1 MAQEISLLYTGYH
14 RVGWLRLIRADYRET
29 AWEVLGSS
37 RQLPGRSDDTWPG
50 DGRHIEAYRVKS
62 VPGRLPT
69 LQSPGRC
76 RVVLAG

>member
-37 RQLPGRSDDTWPG
+37 REFSGNT
-50 DGRHIEAYRVKS
+50 VV
-62 VPGRLPT
+62 VPGSCQVGLT
-69 LQSPGRC
+69 ILGR
-76 RVVLAG
+76 VMDGISKPIE